1 MLPMQGGCWL
11 CHTPLSL
18 TQQGLCSYCLRALP
32 PLPLCCPRCGLP
44 AGDALLPCGRCLHRP
59 PPWQQ
64 LVAVSDYRPPLST
77 LLARYKFSG
86 VTALSVMLAR
96 LILLSW
102 LTARRQRGLPRPD
115 ILLAVPLH
123 HQRAWRRGFNQ
134 ADLLARPLSRWL
146 GCAWSPQG
154 VTRRRAA
161 LLQHQL
167 TARQRRKN
175 LRGAFQLEIAVQ
187 DRHIALIDDVVTT
200 GSTVAEISRLLMRA
214 GAASVQIWCLCRT
227 L

>member
-1 MLPMQGGCWL
+1 MLPMQGACWL
-11 CHTPLSL
+11 CQTPLRLSI
-18 TQQGLCSYCLRALP
+18 QGICSYCLRALP
-32 PLPLCCPRCGLP
+32 PLPRCCPRCGLP
-44 AGDALLPCGRCLHRP
+44 AGESTVVCGRCLRHS

-64 LVAVSDYRPPLST
+64 LIAVSDYRPPLSQ
-77 LLARYKFSG
+77 LIARYKFSD

-102 LTARRQRGLPRPD
+102 LTARRQRDLPRPD
-115 ILLAVPLH
+115 LLLAVPLH
-123 HQRAWRRGFNQ
+123 HFRAWRRGFNQ
-134 ADLLARPLSRWL
+134 ADLLAQPLAYWL
-146 GCAWSPQG
+146 SCDYCRHG
-154 VTRRRAA
+154 VTRHRAGQV
-161 LLQHQL
+161 QHRL
-167 TARQRRKN
+167 GAGARKN
-175 LRGAFQLEIAVQ
+175 NLRNAFQLEIVVQ

>member
-11 CHTPLSL
+11 CQSPLKFTS
-18 TQQGLCSYCLRALP
+18 QGLCSYCLRALP

-44 AGDALLPCGRCLHRP
+44 ASNSRVACGRCLRRP
-59 PPWQQ
+59 PPWQH
-64 LVAVSDYRPPLST
+64 LVAVTDYRPPLSQ
-77 LLARYKFSG
+77 LIARHKFSG

-102 LTARRQRGLPRPD
+102 LSAKRERGLPRPD
-115 ILLAVPLH
+115 LLLAVPLH
-123 HQRAWRRGFNQ
+123 RRRAWRRGFNQ
-134 ADLLARPLSRWL
+134 ADLLARPLARWL
-146 GCAWSPQG
+146 RCAYRPNG
-154 VTRRRAA
+154 LTRRRAGHV
-161 LLQHQL
+161 QHQL
-167 TARQRRKN
+167 SAHTRRHN
-175 LRGAFQLEIAVQ
+175 LRNAFRLEIAVR

-200 GSTVAEISRLLMRA
+200 GSTVAEISRLLLHA

>member
-11 CHTPLSL
+11 CQTPLAL
-18 TQQGLCSYCLRALP
+18 PKQGLCSYCLRALP

-44 AGDALLPCGRCLHRP
+44 AGDARILCGRCLHRP

-64 LVAVSDYRPPLST
+64 LIAVSDYSPPLSH
-77 LLARYKFSG
+77 LVARYKFSG
-86 VTALSVMLAR
+86 QTALSVMLAR

-102 LTARRQRGLPRPD
+102 LAARRERGLLRPD

-134 ADLLARPLSRWL
+134 ADLLAQPLARWL
-146 GCAWSPQG
+146 SCAYSPRG
-154 VTRRRAA
+154 VTRCRSAQV
-161 LLQHQL
+161 QHQL
-167 TARQRRKN
+167 GAQARKHN
-175 LRGAFQLEIAVQ
+175 LRGAFRLEIPVQ

-200 GSTVAEISRLLMRA
+200 GTTVAEISRLLIRA

>member
-11 CHTPLSL
+11 CQTPLAL
-18 TQQGLCSYCLRALP
+18 PMQGLCSYCLRALP

-44 AGDALLPCGRCLHRP
+44 AGDALTACGRCLRRP

-64 LVAVSDYRPPLST
+64 LIAVSDYCPPLSQ
-77 LLARYKFSG
+77 LIAHYKFSG
-86 VTALSVMLAR
+86 LTALSVMLAR

-102 LTARRQRGLPRPD
+102 LSARRQRGLPRPD
-115 ILLAVPLH
+115 LLLAVPLH
-123 HQRAWRRGFNQ
+123 HRRAWRRGFNQ
-134 ADLLARPLSRWL
+134 ADLLAQPLARWL
-146 GCAWSPQG
+146 RCAYFPQG
-154 VTRRRAA
+154 LTRRRAA
-161 LLQHQL
+161 LIQHQL
-167 TARQRRKN
+167 GAGARKRN
-175 LRGAFQLEIAVQ
+175 LRGAFRLEIHVQ